1 MSEGHDH
8 NVTRCVWVR
17 IQHDIAMV
25 RAMDNVRLS
34 VISSVGQ
41 FKEDAAGVLFRSCHI
56 GIAQWRPEVIHRTAG
71 YQIAAV
77 FGNSRDLSAMKKI
90 SAARA
95 DSCLTLFRNRCYSRR
110 VHLWTRV
117 RFNSPAA
124 GIVEFVR
131 QDGLNITIDA
141 RQQSAE
147 QQPASEMPQR

>member
-1 MSEGHDH
+1 M
-8 NVTRCVWVR
+8 
-17 IQHDIAMV
+17 A
-25 RAMDNVRLS
+25 RAMDNVRFG

-41 FKEDAAGVLFRSCHI
+41 VAEHAAGALFRVCHI
-56 GIAQWRPEVIHRTAG
+56 GIATWRPEVIHRTAG

-124 GIVEFVR
+124 GIVQFVR
-131 QDGLNITIDA
+131 QDGLNITVDS

-147 QQPASEMPQR
+147 

>member
-1 MSEGHDH
+1 M
-8 NVTRCVWVR
+8 
-17 IQHDIAMV
+17 A
-25 RAMDNVRLS
+25 RAMDNVRLG

-41 FKEDAAGVLFRSCHI
+41 IAEDAPGDVLRVCHI
-56 GIAQWRPEVIHRTAG
+56 GIAPWRPEVIHRTAG

-117 RFNSPAA
+117 RFSSQAE
-124 GIVEFVR
+124 GIVSFVR
-131 QDGLNITIDA
+131 RGGPIM
-141 RQQSAE
+141 SVE
-147 QQPASEMPQR
+147 